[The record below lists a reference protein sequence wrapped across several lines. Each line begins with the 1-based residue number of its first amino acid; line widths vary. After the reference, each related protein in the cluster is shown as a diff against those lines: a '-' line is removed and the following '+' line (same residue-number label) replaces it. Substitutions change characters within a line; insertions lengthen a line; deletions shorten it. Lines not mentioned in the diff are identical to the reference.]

1 MYGQLPKNRFFHGF
15 SEADLGHASLFLK
28 PPCTV
33 DLNISLGYFTREEKS
48 NNFFSGGGSGGP
60 GGGSGGPGGG
70 SGGPGGRPSVPSVP
84 SPFWSNAK
92 NPGQNLV
99 KNLAQKIGEKKSKS
113 KGVKSP
119 RSA

>member
-1 MYGQLPKNRFFHGF
+1 MAVLVVVQISREFFPGKSNRT
-15 SEADLGHASLFLK
+15 SYENLRK
-28 PPCTV
+28 T
-33 DLNISLGYFTREEKS
+33 S
-48 NNFFSGGGSGGP
+48 NNFLSGGGSGGP

-99 KNLAQKIGEKKSKS
+99 KNLAPKIKKK
-113 KGVKSP
+113 
-119 RSA
+119 